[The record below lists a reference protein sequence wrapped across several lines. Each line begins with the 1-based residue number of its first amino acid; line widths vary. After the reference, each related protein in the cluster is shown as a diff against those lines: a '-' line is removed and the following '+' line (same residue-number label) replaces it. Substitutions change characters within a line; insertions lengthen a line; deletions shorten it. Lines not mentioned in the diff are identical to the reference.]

1 MGIIEESKKAK
12 TNGFGF
18 WRNRKFIIIIAIL
31 IVAASV
37 YYFWPNNNKERAQGR
52 SIPEIWTVVKDDI
65 IISVEADGKVVAE
78 DGVELSF
85 SVSGDT
91 LEVEEVFIKEGQSI
105 KKGDKIGFRGP
116 FGTHFK
122 IPKNST
128 AIATAGGGYGSAPLS
143 YLTEEAL
150 SQGKKVYFIE
160 GARTKARLLF
170 TERMKQAGAEV
181 LLCTDDGSEGPKCYS
196 TDVLKTLLETHK
208 IDKVFTCGPEIMMK
222 KVAELSK
229 EAKIPCE
236 VSMERY
242 MKCGIGVC
250 GQCCV
255 DDIGLCLCTN
265 GPIISGDLALKIKEF
280 GFYHRDSTGKKV

>member
-1 MGIIEESKKAK
+1 MVVRLEEVH
-12 TNGFGF
+12 
-18 WRNRKFIIIIAIL
+18 R
-31 IVAASV
+31 
-37 YYFWPNNNKERAQGR
+37 E
-52 SIPEIWTVVKDDI
+52 
-65 IISVEADGKVVAE
+65 
-78 DGVELSF
+78 
-85 SVSGDT
+85 SGDT
-91 LEVEEVFIKEGQSI
+91 TTLTIPYKLNSKPGQFVMLWLPGKGEKPISISGEKEGKFQVSVCAVGPFSEAVSKL

-122 IPKNST
+122 IPKDST
-128 AIATAGGGYGSAPLS
+128 SLAMVGGGYGSAPLS
-143 YLTEEAL
+143 YLAEEATA
-150 SQGKKVYFIE
+150 QGKKVYFIE

-196 TDVLKTLLETHK
+196 PDVLKTVLETHK

-229 EAKIPCE
+229 EAKIRCE

-242 MKCGIGVC
+242 MKCGIGIC

-265 GPIISGDLALKIKEF
+265 GPIIPGDLALEIKEF
-280 GFYHRDSTGKKV
+280 GSYHRDSTGKKV

>member
-1 MGIIEESKKAK
+1 MKNDEFIVVRLEDVHKESKETTTLTIPYKLSSK
-12 TNGFGF
+12 PGQFVMLWLPG
-18 WRNRKFIIIIAIL
+18 KGEKPI
-31 IVAASV
+31 
-37 YYFWPNNNKERAQGR
+37 
-52 SIPEIWTVVKDDI
+52 SISGEK
-65 IISVEADGKVVAE
+65 DGKFQVSVCAV
-78 DGVELSF
+78 GPF
-85 SVSGDT
+85 SEAVGK
-91 LEVEEVFIKEGQSI
+91 L

-116 FGTHFK
+116 LGTHYK
-122 IPKNST
+122 IPKDST
-128 AIATAGGGYGSAPLS
+128 SLAMVGGGYGSAPLS
-143 YLTEEAL
+143 YLAEEAI

-170 TERMKQAGAEV
+170 TKRMKQAGAEV

-196 TDVLKTLLETHK
+196 PDVLKTLLETHK

-265 GPIISGDLALKIKEF
+265 GPIISGGLALKIKEF
-280 GFYHRDSTGKKV
+280 GSYHRDSTGKKV